1 MSSSS
6 ERDADET
13 GGALS
18 RRNEARCG
26 GCGQSAMRTRRGLC
40 AACYARWVRARP
52 VGLGASCASCADRRL
67 PYLRHFELRGLWVV
81 LCHNCCARAERLTP
95 APRSVDV
102 LLDGIQRQRRSGL
115 ARIDRRTDRRE
126 LFEAAALER
135 RRLAL
140 RQAEERLEAEASDE
154 LDDAPF
160 ELVIEIVDDVA
171 PAGEVRGPDGEPITA
186 VHSPLDPSLQ

>member
-6 ERDADET
+6 GPDSDET

-18 RRNEARCG
+18 RRTETRCG

-52 VGLGASCASCADRRL
+52 VGLGASCAACTDRRL
-67 PYLRHFELRGLWVV
+67 PHLRHFELRGLWVV
-81 LCHNCCARAERLTP
+81 LCHHCCARAERLTP

-102 LLDGIQRQRRSGL
+102 LLDGIRRQK
-115 ARIDRRTDRRE
+115 RIGADRRG
-126 LFEAAALER
+126 LYEAAAMAR
-135 RRLAL
+135 RQQVL
-140 RQAEERLEAEASDE
+140 RQAEERAEAEASDE

-160 ELVIEIVDDVA
+160 ELIIELCDDA
-171 PAGEVRGPDGEPITA
+171 PLGERRDPDGEPITA
-186 VHSPLDPSLQ
+186 VHALLDPVNPAQP